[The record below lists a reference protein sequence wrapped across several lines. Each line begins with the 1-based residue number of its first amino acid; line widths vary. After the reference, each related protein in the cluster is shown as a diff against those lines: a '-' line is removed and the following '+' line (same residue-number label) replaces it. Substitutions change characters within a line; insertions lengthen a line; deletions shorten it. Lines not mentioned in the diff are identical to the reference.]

1 MLETM
6 SGQAVPADCGENA
19 APQCNVL
26 ANEKQPFISLGC
38 AAGIRMKANPECF
51 VILLSSNPISIS
63 GHSINRIR
71 VRLKVITGRQRQP
84 PALSQA
90 LLLPA
95 QRFGVARAAHRAAHV
110 QHHHRDLGCASSPLL
125 PLQSLCAVNG
135 WSNCSCQSLSCLC
148 RKLARNVPA
157 EYIFH
162 EKMLL

>member
-1 MLETM
+1 MPGTTHNMLETM

-71 VRLKVITGRQRQP
+71 VRLKVITGPAEAATSPQP
-84 PALSQA
+84 GPAASTEVWGGQSCTQGSPCSA
-90 LLLPA
+90 PP
-95 QRFGVARAAHRAAHV
+95 QRFGLCLQPPPAPPE
-110 QHHHRDLGCASSPLL
+110 PL
-125 PLQSLCAVNG
+125 C
-135 WSNCSCQSLSCLC
+135 C
-148 RKLARNVPA
+148 
-157 EYIFH
+157 
-162 EKMLL
+162 